1 MTIFIFYSIYI
12 YIYIYIYYIVI
23 FVYKGTFI
31 LKLFLTLSF
40 LLSQLIINYVRTKLM
55 VHYVEVYMQFWSC
68 LIEANLF

>member
-1 MTIFIFYSIYI
+1 MPIFLFYR
-12 YIYIYIYYIVI
+12 IYIYIYYIVI

>member
-1 MTIFIFYSIYI
+1 MPIFLFYR
-12 YIYIYIYYIVI
+12 IYIYIYYIVI

-40 LLSQLIINYVRTKLM
+40 LLSQLIINYVRTKLR

>member
-1 MTIFIFYSIYI
+1 MCLYFYFIVYI

>member
-1 MTIFIFYSIYI
+1 M

-31 LKLFLTLSF
+31 LKLFLTLSS

-55 VHYVEVYMQFWSC
+55 AHYVEVYMQFWSC